1 VTREAIAGRL
11 AALRE
16 AGTKL
21 RRRPAR
27 ETLAALA
34 RVVDA
39 WSDPDSPWR
48 RALESELPAATGFSA
63 PVVREGARRGFEG
76 WSGRA
81 LRELAA
87 RELGGPDALDQT
99 TLEMASGFDTTAVLL
114 AGQIPMPTL
123 LAVIAPLVLRS
134 PVLLKPSS
142 RDPVTP
148 RLVARSVA
156 EADAELGQGLE
167 LVTFARSDQ
176 ACTRALLEADCVV
189 ASGSDATIA
198 AVRATVRPPRRLVT
212 YGHRLSLAALGA
224 AATQGPELAD
234 AAERLALDVALWDQL
249 GCLSPIAVYVAHP
262 DSSAA
267 DRVAAALARALEQAE
282 ERLPRGRV
290 AADAAAAIAHE
301 RAQAEMRAAA
311 GRRVTLLAGA
321 RLAWTVVRED
331 RPAPLPAP
339 LHRFLRVHPVKDPT
353 ALVEALRPL
362 GPHLAAVAIEGFGAD
377 APALARALADLGA
390 SRICRPGTLQS
401 PPLAWRHDN
410 RGLLSPLARFADLEA
425 PPR

>member
-1 VTREAIAGRL
+1 VTREAIADRL

-16 AGTKL
+16 AGAKL

-34 RVVDA
+34 RVVDG

-48 RALESELPAATGFSA
+48 RALESELPAVTGFSP
-63 PVVREGARRGFEG
+63 PVVREGAQRGFEG

-81 LRELAA
+81 LCELAA
-87 RELGGPDALDQT
+87 RELGPPELLDQPSR
-99 TLEMASGFDTTAVLL
+99 EMVSGFDTTALLL

-134 PVLLKPSS
+134 PVLLRPSS

-156 EADAELGQGLE
+156 ETDAELGQSLE
-167 LVTFARSDQ
+167 LVAFDRSDQ

-189 ASGSDATIA
+189 ASGSDATMA
-198 AVRATVRPPRRLVT
+198 AVSAMVQAPRRLVT
-212 YGHRLSLAALGA
+212 YGHRLSVAALGA

-234 AAERLALDVALWDQL
+234 AADRIALDVALWDQL

-267 DRVAAALARALEQAE
+267 DRVAAALAQALEQIQQ
-282 ERLPRGRV
+282 RLPRGQV
-290 AADAAAAIAHE
+290 GADAAAAIAHE
-301 RAQAEMRAAA
+301 RAQAEMSAAA
-311 GRRVTLLAGA
+311 GRRVTLLTGA

-331 RPAPLPAP
+331 GSAPLPAP
-339 LHRFLRVHPVKDPT
+339 LHRFLRVHPLKDPA

-362 GPHLAAVAIEGFGAD
+362 GPHLAAVAIEGFAAE

-390 SRICRPGTLQS
+390 SRVCRPGTLQS

-410 RGLLSPLARFADLEA
+410 RGVLAPLARFANLEA
-425 PPR
+425 PPP